1 MSSSYK
7 ALNLAQFENLL
18 HEGAIV
24 IDFRDAKEF
33 IKEYIPGSIY
43 GNEAFL
49 GSSAAKSILPSD
61 IKVLVVAD
69 KKAEQEVHDKL
80 IKLGLTNVAG
90 YLEGGFQTWL
100 QSGNEI
106 DVAVSIEADEI
117 VMDLK
122 FSDPEI
128 IDIRGKVAY
137 DLLHLQA
144 AQNIAGS
151 KLIANIKELPDNKT
165 YYIYC
170 EDGERSLSLISYL
183 KRSGLHNFY
192 HITGGFQA
200 LHQADAP
207 MQTNTVTKPQDLN

>member
-24 IDFRDAKEF
+24 IDFREAKEF
-33 IKEYIPGSIY
+33 VKEYIPGSIY

-61 IKVLVVAD
+61 IKILVVAD
-69 KKAEQEVHDKL
+69 KKAEQEGYDKL
-80 IKLGLTNVAG
+80 TRLGLTNIAG

-100 QSGNEI
+100 SSGNDI

-128 IDIRGKVAY
+128 IDLRGKVAF

-144 AQNIAGS
+144 AQNIAAS

-165 YYIYC
+165 YYVYC
-170 EDGERSLSLISYL
+170 EDGERSLSVISYL

-207 MQTNTVTKPQDLN
+207 MQTNTATKPQDLN

>member
-90 YLEGGFQTWL
+90 YLEGGMKVLPTLLFC
-100 QSGNEI
+100 
-106 DVAVSIEADEI
+106 AYH
-117 VMDLK
+117 
-122 FSDPEI
+122 FSVP
-128 IDIRGKVAY
+128 
-137 DLLHLQA
+137 
-144 AQNIAGS
+144 AQ
-151 KLIANIKELPDNKT
+151 
-165 YYIYC
+165 C
-170 EDGERSLSLISYL
+170 
-183 KRSGLHNFY
+183 H
-192 HITGGFQA
+192 
-200 LHQADAP
+200 
-207 MQTNTVTKPQDLN
+207 